1 MSKTNND
8 VYDIASMENLRIMKM
23 HQDSEIDKNES
34 KHDWNL
40 SHDSGNDW
48 NKNKD

>member
-23 HQDSEIDKNES
+23 RVCIRTQKLIKTSLSMTEI
-34 KHDWNL
+34 
-40 SHDSGNDW
+40 
-48 NKNKD
+48 